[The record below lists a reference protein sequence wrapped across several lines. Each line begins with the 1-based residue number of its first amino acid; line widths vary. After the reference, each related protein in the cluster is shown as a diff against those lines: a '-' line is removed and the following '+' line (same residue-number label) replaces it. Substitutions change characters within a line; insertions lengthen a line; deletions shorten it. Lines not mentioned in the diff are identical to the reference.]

1 MKDLRKIRCF
11 SCNQFGHYSS
21 NCPENKEKKRD
32 KNRNKNKSKNKNK
45 DIIYQYQEGDRKK
58 SQYIG
63 DRKML
68 LCFYNNPS
76 GLTIVL

>member
-1 MKDLRKIRCF
+1 MDGSLKEKGKGRKK
-11 SCNQFGHYSS
+11 
-21 NCPENKEKKRD
+21 NKEKKRD
-32 KNRNKNKSKNKNK
+32 TNRNKNKSKKNKNK

-68 LCFYNNPS
+68 LCFYNNPF
-76 GLTIVL
+76 GITIFL